1 MAYRAERTLQPSQKE
16 GVKARAQP
24 PALNPESCAIV
35 QPYKDFLGKG
45 YIRKISVV
53 FDPMG
58 VRVTCLVQD
67 QLLKEGETKDTEIA
81 VGDAK
86 NRIIEKGLW
95 TPKQGNKVSSAKQ
108 AGDSLP
114 LKTLC
119 KKDFEGKSEDQLK
132 QRVLAVAKALG
143 DTTARGR
150 IGSLKMM
157 IEGVDDFDKWWNEAS
172 ASEKTRLLSDKK
184 HHDTFSDDDH
194 LTVAR
199 IIVKCPFRGS
209 VPTPSEE
216 EEEEETITQGGRP
229 ASGALV
235 PRTKG

>member
-1 MAYRAERTLQPSQKE
+1 MANHAERGKSQKD
-16 GVKARAQP
+16 KPRAPP

-58 VRVTCLVQD
+58 VRVTCCVQD
-67 QLLKEGETKDTEIA
+67 TLLKGQETIDTEIP

-95 TPKQGNKVSSAKQ
+95 TPRVGNKGSSGAKKED
-108 AGDSLP
+108 ALP
-114 LKTLC
+114 SKTLC
-119 KKDFEGKSEDQLK
+119 IKDFEGKSDEHLAS
-132 QRVLAVAKALG
+132 RVSAIAKALG

-157 IEGVDDFDKWWNEAS
+157 IEGIDTFEEWWGAAS
-172 ASEKTRLLSDKK
+172 AAEKTRLLSDKK
-184 HHDTFSDDDH
+184 HHDTFSDANHTAVDRVM
-194 LTVAR
+194 T
-199 IIVKCPFRGS
+199 KCPFRGS
-209 VPTPSEE
+209 VPSPSQEE
-216 EEEEETITQGGRP
+216 EEEDQITKGGRP
-229 ASGALV
+229 VSGELAL
-235 PRTKG
+235 RKRG